1 MKKKNESTK
10 WNKAQ
15 QTHNIN
21 EPQSPGWQTFDAF
34 SNLQMWNYFVTFSL
48 KHHKLI
54 AKENL

>member
-48 KHHKLI
+48 KHH
-54 AKENL
+54 